1 MTLKNTYND
10 IAQDYYKA
18 DLPKVDWLK
27 SVTVQEFFKRLKK
40 GARALDVGCGPG
52 NKTKELIQRGYKVT
66 GIDFSESMIEI
77 ARRRIRVGE
86 FQVMDITRI
95 GFPPSSFDA
104 AVALASLIHVRRSKI
119 QKVLK
124 DVYKIL
130 DEGGLLFATLKK
142 GRGNIILRENY
153 YNKKTL
159 ERLFVLYKLDDLTKL
174 LKEAG
179 FIVVHACE
187 LPGRTHTWIHVLAQK
202 M

>member
-27 SVTVQEFFKRLKK
+27 SAAVQEFFKRLKK
-40 GARALDVGCGPG
+40 GARVLDIGCGPG

-104 AVALASLIHVRRSKI
+104 AVALASLIH
-119 QKVLK
+119 
-124 DVYKIL
+124 
-130 DEGGLLFATLKK
+130 
-142 GRGNIILRENY
+142 
-153 YNKKTL
+153 
-159 ERLFVLYKLDDLTKL
+159 
-174 LKEAG
+174 
-179 FIVVHACE
+179 
-187 LPGRTHTWIHVLAQK
+187 
-202 M
+202 